1 MSKNKDK
8 KKKKNKNKQV
18 FAYIY
23 KNDKDDKEKKTKKK
37 NKKYKYKNKDAYK
50 KPVKKTVTESL
61 SKKKIK
67 KAASIVGKKP
77 KISEKLIEIQNNC
90 NHAGVVIG
98 IPEYK
103 SLSVMPGVYT
113 PRLDLIEQVFGDNKT
128 CVCASCYQVL
138 VDPSVISVDK
148 AREAIAMLHAVVT
161 AILPRKK
168 MKEQEIEK
176 FNTLIDSLN
185 EWDEAVST
193 FETMANNGYFIND
206 DSDVA
211 STIGANLNNMSNAS
225 YDSYAYKMKVE

>member
-8 KKKKNKNKQV
+8 KKKKNKQV

-23 KNDKDDKEKKTKKK
+23 KNDKDDKEKKNKKK

-103 SLSVMPGVYT
+103 SLSVIY
-113 PRLDLIEQVFGDNKT
+113 
-128 CVCASCYQVL
+128 S
-138 VDPSVISVDK
+138 
-148 AREAIAMLHAVVT
+148 
-161 AILPRKK
+161 
-168 MKEQEIEK
+168 
-176 FNTLIDSLN
+176 
-185 EWDEAVST
+185 
-193 FETMANNGYFIND
+193 
-206 DSDVA
+206 
-211 STIGANLNNMSNAS
+211 
-225 YDSYAYKMKVE
+225 